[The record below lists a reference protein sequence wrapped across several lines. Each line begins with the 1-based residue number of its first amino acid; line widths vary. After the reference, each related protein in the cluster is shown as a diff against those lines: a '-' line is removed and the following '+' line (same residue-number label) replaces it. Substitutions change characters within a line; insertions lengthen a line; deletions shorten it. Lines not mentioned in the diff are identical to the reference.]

1 MGFVNG
7 FSMVF
12 GLIGTLFNLVT
23 FPGVL
28 FNQLVQDEFVEK
40 YSDVS
45 FSIEGG
51 DEDTDFSD
59 LSDEELV
66 GALEE
71 MSDEEAEEAQ
81 LVADYG
87 EIEPYR
93 NLFLVVLGP
102 FVVSTVVAAVFFVPT
117 VVVFQS
123 GIPFL
128 VLAWLGLSIGSH
140 AFPNPG
146 ATEILWER
154 SESAET
160 PLRIFGFLVSGAGKL
175 LNMLRFGWVDFFY
188 ALGLYYVIIL
198 AFGY

>member
-1 MGFVNG
+1 
-7 FSMVF
+7 MVF

-51 DEDTDFSD
+51 DEEADFSD

-66 GALEE
+66 DALEE
-71 MSDEEAEEAQ
+71 MSDEEAEETQ
-81 LVADYG
+81 LVVDYG
-87 EIEPYR
+87 DIEPYR
-93 NLFLVVLGP
+93 NLFFVVLGP
-102 FVVSTVVAAVFFVPT
+102 FVVSTVVAALFFVPT
-117 VVVFQS
+117 AVMFQS

-160 PLRIFGFLVSGAGKL
+160 PLRVFGFLVSGVGKL

-188 ALGLYYVIIL
+188 ALGLYYVVIL